1 MLQSKAEVRAMRDT
15 MSSPPVPRTAAEYRT
30 AIAEM
35 LAEMERL
42 NEQMK
47 SDQAVIDRLQAEA
60 AVIKTETRAL
70 LATMDAA
77 V

>member
-1 MLQSKAEVRAMRDT
+1 MNDMI
-15 MSSPPVPRTAAEYRT
+15 SSQPTPRTAAEYKT
-30 AIAEM
+30 AIQEM

-47 SDQAVIDRLQAEA
+47 RDQAVIDRLKIKA
-60 AVIKTETRAL
+60 AVIKKETRAL
-70 LATMDAA
+70 LAAMDAA